1 MGRAAL
7 PLGAPGI
14 LPAEACFLIVS
25 ASRRGFSRV
34 QPPAHR
40 SESLLTTDYNP
51 ISEQYQRSKQQPWRV
66 FIESFTLMEL
76 VGDPTGLTVL
86 DLACGEGFYSRLLR
100 HRGATRVTG
109 LDLSAGMIALAEAQ
123 EARQPLGVCYA
134 VADARELA
142 GADPVDLAVAAY
154 LLNYARTPAELQS
167 MCDGIARSLKPGG
180 RFVTVNTN
188 PALAFPSAPCY
199 RKYGFQTETV
209 GDWGEGAPIRWTFHL
224 GDDTF
229 TIENYHLSVASHE
242 EALRRAGFR
251 DIRWHPAALSPD
263 TPAEQDH
270 DFWSTLLESP
280 PLAFIECVKD

>member
-1 MGRAAL
+1 M
-7 PLGAPGI
+7 
-14 LPAEACFLIVS
+14 
-25 ASRRGFSRV
+25 
-34 QPPAHR
+34 
-40 SESLLTTDYNP
+40 TTDYDP
-51 ISEQYQRSKQQPWRV
+51 IVEQYQQSKQQPWRA
-66 FIESFTLMEL
+66 FIESFTLLKL

-100 HRGATRVTG
+100 RRGAARVMG
-109 LDLSAGMIALAEAQ
+109 LDLSAGMIGLAEAQ
-123 EARQPLGVCYA
+123 EARQPLGVRYA
-134 VADARELA
+134 VADARELS
-142 GADPVDLAVAAY
+142 GEDPVDLAVAAY
-154 LLNYARTPAELQS
+154 LLNYARTRAELQA

-199 RKYGFQTETV
+199 RKYGFETEAV
-209 GDWGEGAPIRWTFHL
+209 GEWGEGTPIRWTFHL
-224 GDDTF
+224 GDGSF

-263 TPAEQDH
+263 APVEQDH

-280 PLAFIECVKD
+280 PLTFIECVKG